1 MSKQRTYAESLA
13 RRCRHFSGLMQK
25 TCRAGVA
32 YADIRD
38 ESAGPGNGYRFPCF
52 SDDGACTSCPSA
64 SFLTPEE
71 VAEREAKSRRSTQRI
86 CTVRAAI
93 VAHTEGKRGVG
104 GSIPCPCCEGGT
116 VRFSVSGYNGH
127 IHAQCSTK
135 GCAAWME

>member
-1 MSKQRTYAESLA
+1 MRERRTYAESLA
-13 RRCRHFSGLMQK
+13 RRCRHFNGLINDA
-25 TCRAGVA
+25 CRVGVSYEA
-32 YADIRD
+32 IRD
-38 ESAGPGNGYRFPCF
+38 DSETPYRYPCF
-52 SDDGACTSCPSA
+52 GDSGACTTCPSA

-71 VAEREAKSRRSTQRI
+71 VADREAASKRSMERV

-93 VAHTEGKRGVG
+93 VAHTGGKRGVG

-116 VRFSVSGYNGH
+116 VHFSVSGYNGH